1 MSSTHEWTNNI
12 LYVHTMQQYL
22 AIKGVIRLTPA
33 TTWMDL
39 KNILLRENKPDR
51 KDCILHDLAC
61 I

>member
-1 MSSTHEWTNNI
+1 MSSTDEWINNI

-33 TTWMDL
+33 TTWMGL
-39 KNILLRENKPDR
+39 ENILLKENKTDR
-51 KDCILHDLAC
+51 KDYILHDLAC